1 MNHDH
6 ESDGGYNDDQGMDEI
21 GHDEEMSDIPNNVFS
36 VNIND
41 LNNHD
46 IILPDEFSEN
56 VLSENVNINI
66 NFINPNQN
74 AQSNP
79 NSNNANNTTTTN
91 SNSNNNASN

>member
-1 MNHDH
+1 
-6 ESDGGYNDDQGMDEI
+6 MDEI

-46 IILPDEFSEN
+46 IIMNDEFNEN

-66 NFINPNQN
+66 NYISPNQN
-74 AQSNP
+74 PQSN
-79 NSNNANNTTTTN
+79 S
-91 SNSNNNASN
+91 SNNNNTNTQNNNNGSN

>member
-1 MNHDH
+1 
-6 ESDGGYNDDQGMDEI
+6 MDEI
-21 GHDEEMSDIPNNVFS
+21 GHDEEMIDIPNNVFS

-46 IILPDEFSEN
+46 IIMNDEFSEN

-74 AQSNP
+74 QQSNL
-79 NSNNANNTTTTN
+79 N
-91 SNSNNNASN
+91 NSNNNNPNNDVNNN